1 MSELLHTLAAAC
13 RQAGEIRKSRFLVHA
28 APVDSPEAALAYLRA
43 VRDASASHNCW
54 AWRLGANYRF
64 NDDGEPGGSAGRPIL
79 LAIDGQRMDRVM
91 VVVSRWFG
99 GIKLGVGGLMRAY
112 GGSAAEC
119 LRCAERVPLMAMA
132 RLRVR
137 CAFAELARLRAHLR
151 EAQAEIE
158 CEVFDG
164 DGVQLQLRLP
174 ESLAAPMQA
183 WISDLTRGRSEAMRL
198 DGLD

>member
-1 MSELLHTLAAAC
+1 
-13 RQAGEIRKSRFLVHA
+13 VHA
-28 APVDSPEAALAYLRA
+28 AP
-43 VRDASASHNCW
+43 
-54 AWRLGANYRF
+54 
-64 NDDGEPGGSAGRPIL
+64 
-79 LAIDGQRMDRVM
+79 
-91 VVVSRWFG
+91 
-99 GIKLGVGGLMRAY
+99 GVGGLMRAY

-137 CAFAELARLRAHLR
+137 CGFAELARLRAHLR

-164 DGVQLQLRLP
+164 DDVQLQLRLP

-198 DGLD
+198 DCLD